1 MAFEKAPRF
10 GVHEQAPAKG
20 VGHALGGDVVMGGA
34 DPTGRKD
41 IIEAMPH
48 LVDRGYDNVVVVRY
62 DPAFAQPDAGFVE
75 PLCKKSH
82 VRILGAAG
90 QDLVPDHEDADAHD
104 PGSTTA

>member
-10 GVHEQAPAKG
+10 GVHDQRHAKG
-20 VGHALGGDVVMGGA
+20 VADALGGDVVMGGA

-62 DPAFAQPDAGFVE
+62 DPGFAQPDAGFVE
-75 PLCKKSH
+75 PLCKKSQ
-82 VRILGAAG
+82 VVILGAAG
-90 QDLVPDHEDADAHD
+90 AVSVPDDQDAGGEDAR
-104 PGSTTA
+104 